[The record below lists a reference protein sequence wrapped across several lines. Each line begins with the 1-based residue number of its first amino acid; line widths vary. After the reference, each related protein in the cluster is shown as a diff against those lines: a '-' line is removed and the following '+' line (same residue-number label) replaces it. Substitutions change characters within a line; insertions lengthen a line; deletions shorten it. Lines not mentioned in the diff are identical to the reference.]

1 VNISTSQVYTGFGRK
16 EEFRV
21 GEKEFVWGPKQ
32 VRQNYMC
39 KVEERDRVM
48 LATNRIS
55 FGLRLQ

>member
-1 VNISTSQVYTGFGRK
+1 
-16 EEFRV
+16 V

-48 LATNRIS
+48 LAAVSANVVEFLKKNSALTQVGVN
-55 FGLRLQ
+55 